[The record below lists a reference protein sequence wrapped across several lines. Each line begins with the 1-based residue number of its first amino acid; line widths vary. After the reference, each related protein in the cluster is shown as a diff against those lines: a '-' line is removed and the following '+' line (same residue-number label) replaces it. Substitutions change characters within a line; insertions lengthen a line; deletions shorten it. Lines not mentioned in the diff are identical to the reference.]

1 MNQYDKDNY
10 IHFNS
15 FTYYGAFSGNSGK
28 IPPISQPTDRINL
41 PNTFPVLGNQFTLEA
56 MFYSKPN
63 PLLTSKGIIGGDAFP
78 SKITNE
84 SPPTITLNKQNG
96 VNQIRYGFGIGPDSK
111 RKMRKIN
118 QVINDNT
125 WHHVAFTFDG
135 TTTKLYVDGNEVDS
149 SDLASGLTPH
159 PVPISIIG
167 NNFLGK
173 MDEVRIW
180 NIPRTQ
186 TDIQSTM
193 NGTLSGNETGLL
205 AYYPMDVNENWELID
220 HSPNENHASI
230 VDAEILQKYSS
241 QNCDSPDGSSLCPFP
256 KIRDALEVA
265 QGGDN
270 ILVKEGRYSEVLF
283 NQLIN
288 NSYETEDLKLTIT
301 GENDNVKLDGTIE
314 LNANWEY
321 TNGRYVAQVD
331 MNDISK
337 RAGIEVEEIYALW
350 VNDRYMIPA
359 MPINFSNPTDPTTS
373 TQNNPESGTV
383 FDLHLTTPY
392 YYPGPNYLE
401 LQDPYIV
408 GDINNLDASEEWSF
422 DKENKTLHLIAGNN
436 IPNSTNVRVRI
447 RTDIL
452 RFIQSDNIEIKN
464 IDFFAGSFYFFQN
477 SFNLLEDLKVSHS
490 WEAGMSYQRPA
501 ATGYIE
507 RGNIIKGGINNTIR
521 NVIFEYINDAR
532 ALSFA
537 NSPNPLIENVFFR
550 HNDWFENTVWAPSVS
565 DNFRG
570 SNKWYDP
577 GVTIGGST
585 FRYITMDQNHTGG
598 IQPGLRSLV
607 EYARIRN
614 QYINIDGSGI
624 QRTTGNTIK
633 STTRYSWL
641 LNTNRNGMRWD
652 SSCAGVEAVVHNVVS
667 AGNKRN
673 FRLKG
678 DKHRAFHLLAYD
690 SNTVNISLPK
700 NKFCGENW
708 GNQGK
713 SDANMLGNVNSRLLN
728 SIAERALGANTP
740 DAGDLS
746 ITGGD
751 GDLIAKKISNEFLL
765 NQSGIWYGRALDE
778 DHAAPFIFPHL
789 ELQDPWFENRTRSTA
804 SLESQF
810 GVNPYKDANQ
820 DYDFRPRKGST
831 LIDGGVVIPG
841 INDGQDDDPSSPFNH
856 PPSYSGQHRAFVGD
870 APDIGPYEYGDSVYW
885 IPGFRFSYPSVPIP
899 SNGAVDVPIDYSVM
913 FNYPWKTDYSN
924 ISAIVNITGPGI
936 NINKT
941 LNYPENVVFA
951 NFIPGKTYNWTVT
964 VDGVSSDNWTFTVTD
979 KIHPLNDNFVDIT
992 AEDQK
997 LIPNHN
1003 KNLQVA
1009 DNVLSFLRFD
1019 IPESID
1025 VSDKIYLNITPG
1037 QIQSLN
1043 GGIVLYKYNY
1053 QGWGEKLNEKNLGII
1068 DHSLLT
1074 TLQTI
1079 SSLESGSEISID
1091 VSQYIDSAGEYSFAL
1106 GPSSATDQVSFYSK
1120 EKYITDGIDVDVSA
1134 GDLLGDNAN
1143 GSGYAPQIDVWP
1155 SLSFVD
1161 TKKPVI
1167 TIIGDT
1173 PMTIEVG
1180 STFTDPGATATDNY
1194 DGNVTVTSA
1203 GTVDANTVGTYTLT
1217 YTATDSSNNTLS
1229 DTRTVN
1235 VVDTT
1240 PPNLLLNGDAPMT
1253 IDVGSTFTDPGATAT
1268 DNYDGNVT
1276 VTTAGT
1282 VDANTVGTYTLT
1294 YTATDSN
1301 DNTTSDTRTVNVID
1315 PSDPTIIITSSTNG
1329 VIDGSITNHSTIEL
1343 TFTTSKSTSNF
1354 TESDITLGNGSL
1366 SSFNGSGK
1374 TYTAIFTPDESGA
1387 CTIDVA
1393 ASTFTG
1399 PQLKNNTAATQFNW
1413 TYDNVIPT
1421 VTNVTSNKEDGSYK
1435 QGGEIPITI
1444 TFSEVVN
1451 VTGTPQL
1458 SLETGNSNA
1467 LVNYS
1472 SGTGTD
1478 TLTFNYSVEAGHTS
1492 TDLDYVATNSLTL
1505 NSGTIKDIATN
1516 DAILTLASPGATN
1529 SLGSNKAL
1537 IIYNTPVANIQS
1549 VTVDEQ
1555 TAVSIT
1561 LVGTDADGDNL
1572 TYSIIDTPI
1581 NGTANLDG
1589 DKVTYISTSNSATSD
1604 SFSFKVND
1612 GKEDSAKATVSI
1624 TITAIN
1630 DIPVAVE
1637 QNLTVHKKNSITIT
1651 LNGTDPDGTKPS
1663 IYKIISLTSNGT
1675 LNDNG
1680 VVLTSNDLPKTI
1692 NSADVFYT
1700 STSNSATSD
1709 SFLFKVNDG
1718 EDDSAE
1724 ATVTFS
1730 ITNYVPVAV
1739 ADTKTVA
1746 EDAALTSTDV
1756 IANDTDLDEDDT
1768 LSLTAATTD
1777 GTGTVAVNADGLSVD
1792 YTPAANFNGTE
1803 TITYTVSDGTDTD
1816 ATGTLTITVTAVN
1829 DAPVATPQSVTTI
1842 EDIPLDITLAG
1853 TDVDEDALTYALVDN
1868 PTNGTVSLTESKVTY
1883 VPSTGY
1889 FGSDSF
1895 TFKVNDG
1902 TIDSEKSTV
1911 SITITSNDL
1920 DEDGVLNDDDK
1931 CPNTPAGTPVDFDG
1945 CAIFVLPVN
1954 NNKVEVTS
1962 ATCIGNTDGSIGLSV
1977 EDNSYDYTI
1986 TITGK
1991 DDVAIAGEDK
2001 TASVTGLAKGTYS
2014 VCFKVDGQADYEQC
2028 FEVVIGEPKPLSAFI
2043 DVDNDKRTT
2052 SIDLSGSNLYNIDIN
2067 GQRHHVKGDNFKT
2080 TLPTGLSIIKIST
2093 SLDCQGVIEREI
2105 FISEDIHYYPNPTD
2119 QDVSVHVS
2127 GEDTTVQVSVFSEKG
2142 DLIYSREQQIQDFSR
2157 KTNIDLSRQITGTYI
2172 VVMDG
2177 PTVRKTFKIIRK

>member
-1 MNQYDKDNY
+1 M
-10 IHFNS
+10 
-15 FTYYGAFSGNSGK
+15 
-28 IPPISQPTDRINL
+28 
-41 PNTFPVLGNQFTLEA
+41 
-56 MFYSKPN
+56 
-63 PLLTSKGIIGGDAFP
+63 
-78 SKITNE
+78 
-84 SPPTITLNKQNG
+84 
-96 VNQIRYGFGIGPDSK
+96 
-111 RKMRKIN
+111 
-118 QVINDNT
+118 
-125 WHHVAFTFDG
+125 
-135 TTTKLYVDGNEVDS
+135 
-149 SDLASGLTPH
+149 
-159 PVPISIIG
+159 
-167 NNFLGK
+167 
-173 MDEVRIW
+173 
-180 NIPRTQ
+180 
-186 TDIQSTM
+186 
-193 NGTLSGNETGLL
+193 
-205 AYYPMDVNENWELID
+205 
-220 HSPNENHASI
+220 
-230 VDAEILQKYSS
+230 
-241 QNCDSPDGSSLCPFP
+241 
-256 KIRDALEVA
+256 
-265 QGGDN
+265 
-270 ILVKEGRYSEVLF
+270 
-283 NQLIN
+283 
-288 NSYETEDLKLTIT
+288 
-301 GENDNVKLDGTIE
+301 
-314 LNANWEY
+314 
-321 TNGRYVAQVD
+321 
-331 MNDISK
+331 
-337 RAGIEVEEIYALW
+337 
-350 VNDRYMIPA
+350 
-359 MPINFSNPTDPTTS
+359 
-373 TQNNPESGTV
+373 
-383 FDLHLTTPY
+383 
-392 YYPGPNYLE
+392 
-401 LQDPYIV
+401 
-408 GDINNLDASEEWSF
+408 
-422 DKENKTLHLIAGNN
+422 
-436 IPNSTNVRVRI
+436 
-447 RTDIL
+447 
-452 RFIQSDNIEIKN
+452 
-464 IDFFAGSFYFFQN
+464 
-477 SFNLLEDLKVSHS
+477 
-490 WEAGMSYQRPA
+490 
-501 ATGYIE
+501 
-507 RGNIIKGGINNTIR
+507 
-521 NVIFEYINDAR
+521 
-532 ALSFA
+532 
-537 NSPNPLIENVFFR
+537 
-550 HNDWFENTVWAPSVS
+550 
-565 DNFRG
+565 
-570 SNKWYDP
+570 
-577 GVTIGGST
+577 
-585 FRYITMDQNHTGG
+585 
-598 IQPGLRSLV
+598 
-607 EYARIRN
+607 
-614 QYINIDGSGI
+614 
-624 QRTTGNTIK
+624 
-633 STTRYSWL
+633 
-641 LNTNRNGMRWD
+641 
-652 SSCAGVEAVVHNVVS
+652 
-667 AGNKRN
+667 
-673 FRLKG
+673 
-678 DKHRAFHLLAYD
+678 
-690 SNTVNISLPK
+690 
-700 NKFCGENW
+700 
-708 GNQGK
+708 
-713 SDANMLGNVNSRLLN
+713 
-728 SIAERALGANTP
+728 
-740 DAGDLS
+740 
-746 ITGGD
+746 
-751 GDLIAKKISNEFLL
+751 
-765 NQSGIWYGRALDE
+765 
-778 DHAAPFIFPHL
+778 
-789 ELQDPWFENRTRSTA
+789 
-804 SLESQF
+804 
-810 GVNPYKDANQ
+810 
-820 DYDFRPRKGST
+820 
-831 LIDGGVVIPG
+831 
-841 INDGQDDDPSSPFNH
+841 
-856 PPSYSGQHRAFVGD
+856 
-870 APDIGPYEYGDSVYW
+870 
-885 IPGFRFSYPSVPIP
+885 
-899 SNGAVDVPIDYSVM
+899 
-913 FNYPWKTDYSN
+913 
-924 ISAIVNITGPGI
+924 
-936 NINKT
+936 
-941 LNYPENVVFA
+941 
-951 NFIPGKTYNWTVT
+951 
-964 VDGVSSDNWTFTVTD
+964 
-979 KIHPLNDNFVDIT
+979 
-992 AEDQK
+992 
-997 LIPNHN
+997 
-1003 KNLQVA
+1003 
-1009 DNVLSFLRFD
+1009 
-1019 IPESID
+1019 
-1025 VSDKIYLNITPG
+1025 
-1037 QIQSLN
+1037 
-1043 GGIVLYKYNY
+1043 
-1053 QGWGEKLNEKNLGII
+1053 
-1068 DHSLLT
+1068 
-1074 TLQTI
+1074 
-1079 SSLESGSEISID
+1079 
-1091 VSQYIDSAGEYSFAL
+1091 
-1106 GPSSATDQVSFYSK
+1106 
-1120 EKYITDGIDVDVSA
+1120 
-1134 GDLLGDNAN
+1134 
-1143 GSGYAPQIDVWP
+1143 
-1155 SLSFVD
+1155 
-1161 TKKPVI
+1161 
-1167 TIIGDT
+1167 
-1173 PMTIEVG
+1173 
-1180 STFTDPGATATDNY
+1180 
-1194 DGNVTVTSA
+1194 
-1203 GTVDANTVGTYTLT
+1203 
-1217 YTATDSSNNTLS
+1217 
-1229 DTRTVN
+1229 
-1235 VVDTT
+1235 
-1240 PPNLLLNGDAPMT
+1240 
-1253 IDVGSTFTDPGATAT
+1253 
-1268 DNYDGNVT
+1268 
-1276 VTTAGT
+1276 
-1282 VDANTVGTYTLT
+1282 
-1294 YTATDSN
+1294 
-1301 DNTTSDTRTVNVID
+1301 
-1315 PSDPTIIITSSTNG
+1315 
-1329 VIDGSITNHSTIEL
+1329 

-1589 DKVTYISTSNSATSD
+1589 DQVTYISTSNSATSD

-1730 ITNYVPVAV
+1730 ITNYVPVAVADTKTVAEDAALTSTDVIANDTDLDEDDTLSLTAATTDGTGTVAVNADGLSVDYTPAANFNGTETITYTVSDGTDTDATGTLTITVTAVNDAPVAV

-2043 DVDNDKRTT
+2043 DVDKDKRTT

-2142 DLIYSREQQIQDFSR
+2142 DLIYNQRQQIEDFSR
-2157 KTNIDLSRQITGTYI
+2157 KTKIDLSRQITGTYI

>member
-1 MNQYDKDNY
+1 MIKFVKLILIFNFYLIFSQNIIVDQSSLNQYDKDNY

-15 FTYYGAFSGNSGK
+15 FTYYGAFSGQLNT
-28 IPPISQPTDRINL
+28 IPALSQPTDRINL

-56 MFYSKPN
+56 MVYYKSHPTN
-63 PLLTSKGIIGGDAFP
+63 IHRGIIQGDQVAAK
-78 SKITNE
+78 KIKNI
-84 SPPTITLNKQNG
+84 SPPTITFNKENG
-96 VNQIRYGFGIGPDSK
+96 VNQIRYGFGIGPNTK
-111 RKMRKIN
+111 RKQRKIN
-118 QVINDNT
+118 SVYNDNT

-149 SDLASGLTPH
+149 SDFASGLTPH
-159 PVPISIIG
+159 QVPISIIG

-265 QGGDN
+265 QAGDN

-283 NQLIN
+283 NDLIN
-288 NSYETEDLKLTIT
+288 HSFETEDLKLTIT

-337 RAGIEVEEIYALW
+337 RAGIKVEEIYALW

-392 YYPGPNYLE
+392 YYGGPAIEADLE

-464 IDFFAGSFYFFQN
+464 IDFFAGSFYFRQS

-490 WEAGMSYQRPA
+490 WEAGMSYQTLNA
-501 ATGYIE
+501 IGYIP
-507 RGNIIKGGINNTIR
+507 RGNFFKGGINNTIR

-532 ALSFA
+532 ALGMES
-537 NSPNPLIENVFFR
+537 SPNPLIENVFFR
-550 HNDWFENTVWAPSVS
+550 NNDWFENTVWAPSVA

-577 GVTIGGST
+577 GVTFGGST

-624 QRTTGNTIK
+624 QRTSGNTIK

-641 LNTNRNGMRWD
+641 LNTNRNGMRYD
-652 SSCAGVEAVVHNVVS
+652 SGCAGVEGVVHNVVS

-700 NKFCGENW
+700 NKFCGEDWGVQSKGDDNW
-708 GNQGK
+708 
-713 SDANMLGNVNSRLLN
+713 LGNVNSRLLN

-746 ITGGD
+746 ITGGK
-751 GDLIAKKISNEFLL
+751 GDLIAEKISNEFLL

-778 DHAAPFIFPHL
+778 DHKAPFIFPHL

-899 SNGAVDVPIDYSVM
+899 SKGAVDVPIDYSVM

-924 ISAIVNITGPGI
+924 TSAIVNITGPGI

-951 NFIPGKTYNWTVT
+951 TFIPGKTYNWTVT

-1003 KNLQVA
+1003 KNLHVA

-1025 VSDKIYLNITPG
+1025 VSDKIYLNITPD

-1053 QGWGEKLNEKNLGII
+1053 QGWGEKLNEKNLGMI

-1074 TLQTI
+1074 TLETI

-1120 EKYITDGIDVDVSA
+1120 EKYITDGIDVYVIA

-1194 DGNVTVTSA
+1194 DGNVTVTAA

-1268 DNYDGNVT
+1268 DNYDDNVT

-1315 PSDPTIIITSSTNG
+1315 PSVPTIIITSSTNG

-1458 SLETGNSNA
+1458 SLETGSSNA

-1478 TLTFNYSVEAGHTS
+1478 TLTFNYSIEAGHTS

-1555 TAVSIT
+1555 TAISIT

-1572 TYSIIDTPI
+1572 TYSITDIPI

-1589 DKVTYISTSNSATSD
+1589 DKVTYISTSNSAISD

-1624 TITAIN
+1624 TITPIN
-1630 DIPVAVE
+1630 DIPVAIA

-1675 LNDNG
+1675 LYYNG
-1680 VVLTSNDLPKTI
+1680 VELTSNDLTKTI
-1692 NSADVFYT
+1692 NSADIFYT

-1724 ATVTFS
+1724 ATVTLS
-1730 ITNYVPVAV
+1730 ITNYVLEL
-1739 ADTKTVA
+1739 KN
-1746 EDAALTSTDV
+1746 LH
-1756 IANDTDLDEDDT
+1756 LH
-1768 LSLTAATTD
+1768 LL
-1777 GTGTVAVNADGLSVD
+1777 
-1792 YTPAANFNGTE
+1792 
-1803 TITYTVSDGTDTD
+1803 
-1816 ATGTLTITVTAVN
+1816 
-1829 DAPVATPQSVTTI
+1829 
-1842 EDIPLDITLAG
+1842 LA
-1853 TDVDEDALTYALVDN
+1853 
-1868 PTNGTVSLTESKVTY
+1868 
-1883 VPSTGY
+1883 
-1889 FGSDSF
+1889 
-1895 TFKVNDG
+1895 
-1902 TIDSEKSTV
+1902 
-1911 SITITSNDL
+1911 
-1920 DEDGVLNDDDK
+1920 
-1931 CPNTPAGTPVDFDG
+1931 
-1945 CAIFVLPVN
+1945 
-1954 NNKVEVTS
+1954 
-1962 ATCIGNTDGSIGLSV
+1962 
-1977 EDNSYDYTI
+1977 
-1986 TITGK
+1986 
-1991 DDVAIAGEDK
+1991 
-2001 TASVTGLAKGTYS
+2001 
-2014 VCFKVDGQADYEQC
+2014 
-2028 FEVVIGEPKPLSAFI
+2028 
-2043 DVDNDKRTT
+2043 
-2052 SIDLSGSNLYNIDIN
+2052 
-2067 GQRHHVKGDNFKT
+2067 
-2080 TLPTGLSIIKIST
+2080 
-2093 SLDCQGVIEREI
+2093 
-2105 FISEDIHYYPNPTD
+2105 
-2119 QDVSVHVS
+2119 
-2127 GEDTTVQVSVFSEKG
+2127 
-2142 DLIYSREQQIQDFSR
+2142 
-2157 KTNIDLSRQITGTYI
+2157 
-2172 VVMDG
+2172 
-2177 PTVRKTFKIIRK
+2177 